1 MIEAVLPFLLVA
13 QGVLGGVDTVLNHE
27 MLARLPKRHEARPEL
42 ALHVGREA
50 IWALLLSGLAWFA
63 WHGAYA
69 WIIAALLALE
79 VAITALDEL
88 TENRIRVAPQN
99 ERVLH
104 LFLAINVGLIVASVF
119 SWSSEPTAIV
129 RRDYGV
135 LSWIITGFAAAAAFW
150 AVRDF
155 FAWRR
160 LRHATVTA

>member
-1 MIEAVLPFLLVA
+1 MEAVLPFLLVA
-13 QGVLGGVDTVLNHE
+13 QGVLAGVDTVLNHE
-27 MLARLPKRHEARPEL
+27 MLARLPQRADARPEL

-50 IWALLLSGLAWFA
+50 IWALLLIGLAWFA

-79 VAITALDEL
+79 IAITALDEV
-88 TENRIRVAPQN
+88 TENRIRVAPHN

-119 SWSSEPTAIV
+119 SWAGEPSAMV

-135 LSWIITGFAAAAAFW
+135 LSWVITAFGAAAAFW
-150 AVRDF
+150 AARDF

-160 LRHATVTA
+160 LRHASVAAT

>member
-1 MIEAVLPFLLVA
+1 MEAVLPFLLVA

-27 MLARLPKRHEARPEL
+27 MLARLPKRPEARPEL

-50 IWALLLSGLAWFA
+50 TWAMLLVGLAWFA
-63 WHGAYA
+63 WHGAFA

-79 VAITALDEL
+79 IAITALDEL

-119 SWSSEPTAIV
+119 SWTGEPTAMV
-129 RRDYGV
+129 RRDHGA
-135 LSWIITGFAAAAAFW
+135 LSWIITGFGAAAAFW
-150 AVRDF
+150 ALRDF
-155 FAWRR
+155 VAWRR
-160 LRHATVTA
+160 LRRATVTA

>member
-1 MIEAVLPFLLVA
+1 MEAVLPFLLVV
-13 QGVLGGVDTVLNHE
+13 QGMLAGVDTVLNHE
-27 MLARLPKRHEARPEL
+27 ILARLPKRPEARPEL

-50 IWALLLSGLAWFA
+50 IWAVLLVGLAWFA

-79 VAITALDEL
+79 ITITALDEL

-129 RRDYGV
+129 RRDSGL
-135 LSWIITGFAAAAAFW
+135 LSWIITGFGAAAAFW

-160 LRHATVTA
+160 LRHASVTA